1 MMMRCCILS
10 LSATATIPWAHGF
23 RASSMIPWNG
33 RSSFVDTR
41 LFANMSGGPP
51 SSMAEVLCHKAKDF
65 IEYKNRAGRG
75 DDTLDPVFDMCA
87 PNANLYGLTGPDL
100 RPGLEDFFA
109 KFEGLQ
115 HTFLA
120 DPKSVGPNT
129 VQYPFSK
136 SWNSMSDDGNL
147 LHNHWSSIDPEKP
160 RDRVERLDFNQDG
173 LLVRV
178 AVVDS
183 SAPLEP
189 LL

>member
-1 MMMRCCILS
+1 
-10 LSATATIPWAHGF
+10 
-23 RASSMIPWNG
+23 
-33 RSSFVDTR
+33 
-41 LFANMSGGPP
+41 MSGGAP
-51 SSMAEVLCHKAKDF
+51 SSTAEKEVLCRKAKDF
-65 IEYKNRAGRG
+65 VEYKNRAGRG

-136 SWNSMSDDGNL
+136 SWNSRSEDGNDL
-147 LHNHWSSIDPEKP
+147 LHHHWSSIDPEKP

-173 LLVRV
+173 LLIRV

-183 SAPLEP
+183 YAPLEP
-189 LL
+189 LLLDPPTTTAPQN